1 MIGRDHGR
9 WRVVGAVLV
18 AAAFLPLHRL
28 LDPARAGPAAA
39 STRAQVDAVMAHA
52 WSGTAAVLAMAAL
65 VVVLVGLRM
74 RSLRSDGSGDGSE
87 ASPPFHPHPWETAT
101 ARGLTGISERAW
113 VAGCAVVAGAI
124 TGAVSRWLL
133 GGRPTLA
140 DEVIQLRH
148 ARLLAAGQWA
158 DAWPLDAAFRNS
170 VNGVWTPEG
179 WASIYPPGHTAL
191 LAVAARLGA
200 VEWLGPL
207 LTAGTVGFTAALV
220 LRLFPERPTTA
231 RVAAAA
237 VALSPFVWG
246 IGAGYLSH
254 AGAACAVSLALW
266 AAVRA
271 RDGGAGW
278 AVVTGA
284 AAGWAVA
291 SRPWTGLALA
301 VVLPVG
307 VWVARLVR
315 ERRSPPPLRLHRPDD
330 PPPPSPFGPRDVI
343 VRAGAAVA
351 GGAPFAVLLA
361 WWNTRLFGSPLR
373 FGYTAA
379 FGSAHGLGFHRD
391 PWGNAYGFTEAL
403 AYTGSDLALL
413 GLHLFETPVPAVAA
427 VGAWLLLRG
436 RPFRGSGLFL
446 AWALAAV
453 VANAAYWHHGI
464 HFGPRMLY
472 EAGPAWI
479 VLTVLAAVGLGLPRG
494 TLAAPTPE
502 ERAAS
507 PPPAPW
513 AVVAVARVATVVA
526 LGWGLALG
534 LPPRLGS
541 WALPPLAP
549 LPDPGPA
556 PSLVFVHGSWAGREA
571 ARLEA
576 SGMRRD
582 SVETALRRNDLCR
595 VHTYAAARRAG
606 TPLPPLDL
614 DPAPG
619 SPATLATVELSEG
632 NRARVDPATPWTSDC
647 VREAG
652 SDREGTVELAP
663 VLARVPWTGEVGPV
677 VWVRDLGPG
686 ENRAVLDAFPGRAP
700 RVWVAGGLE
709 DYDEAMDRL
718 WGPGP

>member
-1 MIGRDHGR
+1 MIGGGHRG
-9 WRVVGAVLV
+9 WRVLGAVLV
-18 AAAFLPLHRL
+18 GTAFLPLHRL

-39 STRAQVDAVMAHA
+39 STRAQLDAVLAQA
-52 WSGTAAVLAMAAL
+52 WTGTAAVLAIAAL

-74 RSLRSDGSGDGSE
+74 RSLRADGSGDGSE

-101 ARGLTGISERAW
+101 ARGLTGVSERAW
-113 VAGCAVVAGAI
+113 IAGCAILAGGI
-124 TGAVSRWLL
+124 TAAVSRWLL

-148 ARLLAAGQWA
+148 ARLLAAGRLA
-158 DAWPLDAAFRNS
+158 DPWPLDAAFRNS

-179 WASIYPPGHTAL
+179 WTSIYPPGHTAL
-191 LAVAARLGA
+191 LAAATRLGA

-207 LTAGTVGFTAALV
+207 LTAITVGFTAALV
-220 LRLFPERPTTA
+220 LRLLPERPTTA
-231 RVAAAA
+231 RVAAVA

-246 IGAGYLSH
+246 IGAGFLSH
-254 AGAACAVSLALW
+254 AGAACAVSVALW
-266 AAVRA
+266 SAVRA
-271 RDGGAGW
+271 RDGGTGW
-278 AVVTGA
+278 ALLTGA

-291 SRPWTGLALA
+291 SRPWTGLVLA
-301 VVLPVG
+301 VALPLG
-307 VWVARLVR
+307 VWVARVVR
-315 ERRSPPPLRLHRPDD
+315 ERRSLPPLRLHRLDD
-330 PPPPSPFGPRDVI
+330 PPPPPRFGPRDVLL
-343 VRAGAAVA
+343 RAGAAAA

-379 FGSAHGLGFHRD
+379 FGPAHGLGFHRD
-391 PWGNAYGFTEAL
+391 PWGNSYGITEAV
-403 AYTGSDLALL
+403 AYTGSDVALL

-436 RPFRGSGLFL
+436 RPFPGSGLFL

-453 VANAAYWHHGI
+453 AANVAYWHHGI

-494 TLAAPTPE
+494 TLGAPTPDE
-502 ERAAS
+502 AAA
-507 PPPAPW
+507 PAPPW

-541 WALPPLAP
+541 WALPPLDD
-549 LPDPGPA
+549 LPDPGPG

-576 SGMRRD
+576 TGMRRD

-595 VHTYAAARRAG
+595 VHAYASARRIGA
-606 TPLPPLDL
+606 PLPPLDL
-614 DPAPG
+614 EPAPG
-619 SPATLATVELSEG
+619 SPSTLAAVELSEG
-632 NRARVDPATPWTSDC
+632 NRARIDPAAAWPSEC
-647 VREAG
+647 VREAR

-663 VLARVPWTGEVGPV
+663 VLARVPWTGDDGPV
-677 VWVRDLGPG
+677 VWVRDLGPA
-686 ENRAVLDAFPGRAP
+686 ENRAALEAFPDRAP

-709 DYDEAMDRL
+709 SYDEAMDRL